1 MFAQIYNQLLNLFI
15 FYMLIFYIKKQ
26 ILFYGQKVFNCLKIR

>member
-15 FYMLIFYIKKQ
+15 FYMLNFYLKNKYFSMGKKDLN
-26 ILFYGQKVFNCLKIR
+26 I

>member
-15 FYMLIFYIKKQ
+15 FYMLIFYIKNKY
-26 ILFYGQKVFNCLKIR
+26 FSKGKKGFKCLKIR